1 MIKTKMQ
8 TSLRQRISDDLQLA
22 LIVIVA
28 GLACVFIT
36 PFTIYRL
43 ISGHYLVALSN
54 AILVVLSLGF
64 ALQALRTGR
73 TRTPGL
79 AISTICMIG
88 TVFVTLAKGDEGY
101 LWFYPLIMF
110 VFHLTPSWFA
120 VTLVV
125 GSLCVVVLSDLFWT
139 QNVFP
144 SSIHFFIFLAT
155 SICVCIF
162 SHAFA
167 KRNTRQRKKLQDL
180 AARDGLTSLKNRRS
194 LENELA
200 KAAAAKLDLGLEFGL
215 IILDLDN
222 LKQINDQMGHSRG
235 DRVLV
240 DLAHLLANSVRSS
253 DQVFRYGG
261 DEFVIL
267 LANVTAQGL
276 DGVCKNLQGR
286 INAELRCDDMPATVS
301 MGAALLSGEDDSMQ
315 WFRKA
320 DACLYQAKKCGR
332 NRYCLDC

>member
-1 MIKTKMQ
+1 MK
-8 TSLRQRISDDLQLA
+8 TSLHQRLADDLQLA

-36 PFTIYRL
+36 PFTIYRI

-54 AILVVLSLGF
+54 AVLVVLCLGL
-64 ALQALRTGR
+64 ALQALRTGQA
-73 TRTPGL
+73 RTPGL
-79 AISTICMIG
+79 AISAICMIG
-88 TVFVTLAKGDEGY
+88 TVVVTLSRGSEGV

-110 VFHLTPSWFA
+110 IFHLTSPWFA
-120 VTLVV
+120 VTLVA
-125 GSLCVVVLSDLFWT
+125 GGLCVVVLSDMFWT

-144 SSIHFFIFLAT
+144 TTVHFFSFLAT

-180 AARDGLTSLKNRRS
+180 AARDGLTNLKNRRS

-200 KAAAAKLDLGLEFGL
+200 KAAAAKLDLGMEFGL
-215 IILDLDN
+215 IIIDLDN

-240 DLAHLLANSVRSS
+240 DLAQLLANSVRSS

-267 LANVTAQGL
+267 LANVTTQGL
-276 DGVCKNLQGR
+276 EEVCRNLQGR
-286 INAELRCDDMPATVS
+286 INAELRYDDTPVTVS
-301 MGAALLSGEDDSMQ
+301 MGAALLRGEDDVEQ

-320 DACLYQAKKCGR
+320 DACLYQAKKSGR
-332 NRYCLDC
+332 NRYSLDC